1 MSVAEMAKSILK
13 FAKIKQNKML
23 DGCTFYKSGTSK
35 KYDGRNRNRKI
46 WTRES

>member
-1 MSVAEMAKSILK
+1 MAKSILK